1 MKRTI
6 VAALLALCA
15 SAAQAAHASK
25 VDCDALGR
33 FATLS
38 LTNRLIGVPFQPT
51 AANMFIDA
59 PWTPDRTT
67 ASSKSAVFDEAY
79 TAREL
84 HVTPNDFGADIR
96 AHCLRGEF
104 LDV

>member
-38 LTNRLIGVPFQPT
+38 LTNRLIGV
-51 AANMFIDA
+51 MDA
-59 PWTPDRTT
+59 R
-67 ASSKSAVFDEAY
+67 
-79 TAREL
+79 
-84 HVTPNDFGADIR
+84 
-96 AHCLRGEF
+96 
-104 LDV
+104 